1 MATISVADLPPKY
14 QQQVLAKLGQQ
25 AKKEPK
31 PSKMRN
37 VKTDVGSIRFDSKK
51 EAARFQELKFLEDT
65 GQIRNLRLQVD
76 FTLQEAY
83 TTTTGKRIRAI
94 RYKADFTYEEP
105 TTTAWVLVVED
116 VKGNPQRT
124 KEYTMKRKMMQ
135 DRLGITIRET

>member
-14 QQQVLAKLGQQ
+14 QQQVLQKLSQQ
-25 AKKEPK
+25 AKPMPK
-31 PSKMRN
+31 QSKMRN
-37 VKTDVGSIRFDSKK
+37 IKTDLAGIKFASKK
-51 EAARFQELKFLEDT
+51 EAARFQELKLLEDT

-105 TTTAWVLVVED
+105 AATGWVRIVED
-116 VKGNPQRT
+116 VKGNPKRT

>member
-1 MATISVADLPPKY
+1 MVPISVADLPPKY
-14 QQQVLAKLGQQ
+14 QQQVLEKFNQQ
-25 AKKEPK
+25 AKPEPK

-37 VKTDVGSIRFDSKK
+37 IKTDLAGIKFDSKK
-51 EAARFQELKFLEDT
+51 EAARFQELKLLEDT

-105 TTTAWVLVVED
+105 TGTGWVRIVED

-124 KEYTMKRKMMQ
+124 NEYTMKRKMMQ

>member
-14 QQQVLAKLGQQ
+14 QQQVLEKLNQQ
-25 AKKEPK
+25 AKPERK

-37 VKTDVGSIRFDSKK
+37 IKTDLAGIKFDSKK
-51 EAARFQELKFLEDT
+51 EAARFQELKILEDT

-83 TTTTGKRIRAI
+83 TTNTGKRIRAI

-105 TTTAWVLVVED
+105 TEEGWVRIVED
-116 VKGNPQRT
+116 VKGNPKRT
-124 KEYTMKRKMMQ
+124 KEYAMKRKLLQ
-135 DRLGITIRET
+135 DRFGIAIRET

>member
-14 QQQVLAKLGQQ
+14 QQQVLEKLNQQ
-25 AKKEPK
+25 AKPERK

-37 VKTDVGSIRFDSKK
+37 IKTDLAGIKFDSKK
-51 EAARFQELKFLEDT
+51 EAARFQELKLLEDT

-83 TTTTGKRIRAI
+83 TTTTGKRVRAI

-116 VKGNPQRT
+116 VKGNPKRT
-124 KEYTMKRKMMQ
+124 KEYAMKRKLLQ
-135 DRLGITIRET
+135 DRFGIAIRET

>member
-14 QQQVLAKLGQQ
+14 QQQVLEKLNQQ
-25 AKKEPK
+25 AKPERK

-37 VKTDVGSIRFDSKK
+37 IKTDLAGIKFDSKK
-51 EAARFQELKFLEDT
+51 EAARFQELKILEDT

-83 TTTTGKRIRAI
+83 TTNTGKRIRAI

-105 TTTAWVLVVED
+105 TEEGWVRIVED

-124 KEYTMKRKMMQ
+124 KEYAMKRKLLQ
-135 DRLGITIRET
+135 DRFGIAIRET

>member
-1 MATISVADLPPKY
+1 MGTGSWLKSKIQCPYYKDDN
-14 QQQVLAKLGQQ
+14 AKF
-25 AKKEPK
+25 K
-31 PSKMRN
+31 
-37 VKTDVGSIRFDSKK
+37 
-51 EAARFQELKFLEDT
+51 
-65 GQIRNLRLQVD
+65 QITCEGIL
-76 FTLQEAY
+76 Y